1 MACATEHG
9 GKLWMGNL
17 SGNYVSVLDLAAV
30 AKPTKAGPAG
40 AALASGAAGAAGSA
54 GAAS

>member
-17 SGNYVSVLDLAAV
+17 AGDYVSVLDLAQV
-30 AKPTKAGPAG
+30 A
-40 AALASGAAGAAGSA
+40 GAAGAAGAA
-54 GAAS
+54 GTEGTPQAT

>member
-30 AKPTKAGPAG
+30 ATPTTAGAAG
-40 AALASGAAGAAGSA
+40 AALASGAADAAGSA